1 VSFLFPLF
9 LLAGLTIAIPILIHL
24 FNLRRYKTIYF
35 PNTRFL
41 RTIQLHSQ
49 KQSQLRYKWLLA
61 VRILFLLFLVLAF
74 AQPFFQNNKQGK
86 TTDRLQI
93 IYVDN
98 SSSMSVKNGARTLL
112 EIAKENARK
121 QIQHASL
128 DVRFILLTNDKP
140 VSYQPMPPERALA
153 ALNGVDITAASKP
166 ASQIFSTVQGLAQSE
181 AASGADIYYYSDF
194 QQNSFPAQPVA
205 SQLAQIHFYGI
216 PVRAETVSNVFIDT
230 AFLTSPVLQTG
241 QTNKLIVKSRLIG
254 KAPKEPPIVQLSVN
268 GQVKSAASL
277 NLTHAGENTDTL
289 SFQVNKAGWQK
300 LRLTVNDAAVRFD
313 DTFRITARS
322 SSSLAVLVLNE
333 GQPNPYIQAAFSSY
347 NGFRMDQKA
356 IVERADWKPYN
367 LIVLNGITRMDETLS
382 KSVTAALQQGQSVVI
397 FPGRT
402 NDISALNQGL
412 SKIADIRISGIDT
425 ATQTAT
431 NLQPGS
437 ELVRDL
443 FERIPE
449 NVQLPVA
456 NWHYIIDA
464 GLAANQQSVLS
475 FRNGDPLLAQ
485 YKPSRVKLYLL
496 STTADIAGGNFPGSY
511 FFVPFLYQMTAQAK
525 GGDVYAITAGKQQP
539 VYLPLNNA
547 DERNMVHLYGEGLDV
562 IPPQRPSGAGLD
574 VFLAQAVQ
582 QPGFYSL
589 AATGNDTTAIALN
602 QDPQESEL
610 ILWSVSQLKE
620 GWKGANIHWMT
631 PSSAAISEKTTS
643 SFPLW
648 KVCVLLSII
657 MLAAESWLLAARYRK
672 VPSEPELMG

>member
-41 RTIQLHSQ
+41 KNIQLHSQ

-61 VRILFLLFLVLAF
+61 LRILFLLFLVLAF
-74 AQPFFQNNKQGK
+74 AQPFFQNNSEKK
-86 TTDRLQI
+86 TANRLQV
-93 IYVDN
+93 IYLDN
-98 SSSMSVKNGARTLL
+98 SNSMSVKSGARTLL
-112 EIAKENARK
+112 DIAKEDVRK
-121 QIQHASL
+121 QLQRASP
-128 DVRFILLTNDKP
+128 DARFILLTNDKP
-140 VSYQPMPPERALA
+140 VSYQPMPPEKALA
-153 ALNGVDITAASKP
+153 ALNGLDISAVSKQ
-166 ASQIFSTVQGLAQSE
+166 ASQVFSTVQGLAQSE
-181 AASGADIYYYSDF
+181 ATSGADVYYYSDF
-194 QQNSFPAQPVA
+194 QQNSFPAQPAA
-205 SQLAQIHFYGI
+205 SQLSEIHFYGI
-216 PVRAETVSNVFIDT
+216 PVRAEAASNVFIDT

-254 KAPKEPPIVQLSVN
+254 KAPKESPIVQLSIN

-277 NLTHAGENTDTL
+277 NLEHANESVDTL
-289 SFQVNKAGWQK
+289 SFQVNNAGWQK
-300 LRLTVNDAAVRFD
+300 LLLTVNDATVRFD

-322 SSSLAVLVLNE
+322 SSSLSVLVLNE
-333 GQPNPYIQAAFSSY
+333 GQPNPYIQAAFRSY
-347 NGFRMDQKA
+347 NGFRMDQKS
-356 IVERADWKPYN
+356 VTEHADWKSYN

-382 KSVTAALQQGQSVVI
+382 KNIIGALQQGQSVAI
-397 FPGRT
+397 FPGKT
-402 NDISALNQGL
+402 NDLNSLNQGL
-412 SKIADIRISGIDT
+412 SKVADITIRGLDT

-431 NLQPGS
+431 NLQQGS

-443 FERIPE
+443 FDRIPE

-456 NWHYIIDA
+456 NWHYVIEA

-485 YKPSRVKLYLL
+485 YSPSRGKLYVL

-547 DERNMVHLYGEGLDV
+547 DERNMVHLYGDGLDV

-574 VFLAQAVQ
+574 VFLTQAVQ

-589 AATGNDTTAIALN
+589 AANGNDTTTIALN

-610 ILWSVSQLKE
+610 ILWNMSELKE
-620 GWKGANIHWMT
+620 GWKGANIHWMN
-631 PSSAAISEKTTS
+631 PSSAAIAGKTTS

-648 KVCVLLSII
+648 KVCVLLAII
-657 MLAAESWLLAARYRK
+657 ILGAESWLLAARYRK
-672 VPSEPELMG
+672 GLSETRSMG